1 MVEASDQLSS
11 AALDLDFIT
20 PVQFIAKLLLEL
32 RDNYFS
38 NEERPEVKE
47 IRTRINYSLDKLNN
61 K

>member
-11 AALDLDFIT
+11 AVLDLDFIT

-47 IRTRINYSLDKLNN
+47 IRTRINYSLDRLNN